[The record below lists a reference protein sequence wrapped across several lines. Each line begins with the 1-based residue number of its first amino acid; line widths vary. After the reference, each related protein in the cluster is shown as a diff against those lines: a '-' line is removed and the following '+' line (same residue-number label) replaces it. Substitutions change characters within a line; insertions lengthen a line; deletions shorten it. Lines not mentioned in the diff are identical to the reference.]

1 MSATTYLII
10 ANAAVWIGIAGYI
23 SFLFVK
29 ADGLKK
35 RQRQIELLGDSN
47 GN

>member
-1 MSATTYLII
+1 MSATSYLII
-10 ANAAVWIGIAGYI
+10 ANAAVWLGIAGYMG
-23 SFLFVK
+23 FLYVK
-29 ADGLKK
+29 ADGLNK